1 VFRDVFYCTELT
13 ELALPASLEHIGD
26 DAFEGCTKLTLH
38 LPRSVR
44 VAQLVLR
51 LVESQPLPPL
61 TVEGAPC
68 LPAHV
73 LRRVR
78 EAIQIGSSRRLAG

>member
-1 VFRDVFYCTELT
+1 VLNRVIRTGLT
-13 ELALPASLEHIGD
+13 
-26 DAFEGCTKLTLH
+26 TLH

-51 LVESQPLPPL
+51 LVESQPRPAL

-68 LPAHV
+68 PPADM

-78 EAIQIGSSRRLAG
+78 EAIQHGCRAWPG

>member
-1 VFRDVFYCTELT
+1 M
-13 ELALPASLEHIGD
+13 
-26 DAFEGCTKLTLH
+26 GCTGLTALH

-51 LVESQPLPPL
+51 LVESQLLPPL

-68 LPAHV
+68 PPADV

-78 EAIQIGSSRRLAG
+78 EAILHG